1 MKKIRKQIEHL
12 VLLFASLILL
22 QSCAVYQRTPVS
34 LEQASKQ
41 DVKAKIK
48 TKTNETFLVGRI
60 IFEDGRFYGIQK
72 VNGKKIRITLHT
84 NDINSIRLIET
95 SPNIRSVLLPLITIL
110 ALSGIIALSPGFP

>member
-95 SPNIRSVLLPLITIL
+95 SPNIRSVLLPLIIIL
-110 ALSGIIALSPGFP
+110 ALS